1 MFISISCVKM
11 SLEIIRILH
20 SKVAFTLGQ
29 ITPRKMVVCLLKKI
43 FIIFKWPGLRRIM
56 PRNMLCVNVP

>member
-11 SLEIIRILH
+11 SLEIIRIFH

-43 FIIFKWPGLRRIM
+43 FFYFSNGQDYGVLRRVI
-56 PRNMLCVNVP
+56 RSV